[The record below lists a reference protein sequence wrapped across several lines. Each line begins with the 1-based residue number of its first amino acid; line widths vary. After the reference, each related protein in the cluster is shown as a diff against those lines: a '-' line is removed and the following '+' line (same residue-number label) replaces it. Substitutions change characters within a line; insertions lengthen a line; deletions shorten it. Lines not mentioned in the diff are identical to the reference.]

1 MYMDTKTLAVC
12 KIDKQ
17 RDFATSPPTWA
28 DVKQASE
35 VWSVEALDKEF
46 GGLCKPCIVGTMR
59 PGDAWQKAFV
69 YCPTPD
75 KPGHEKGGAAH
86 MVEAA
91 RAKWF
96 GMSKQERAAFAK
108 AM

>member
-1 MYMDTKTLAVC
+1 MDTKTLAVC
-12 KIDKQ
+12 RIDKQ

-96 GMSKQERAAFAK
+96 GMSKQARAAFAK